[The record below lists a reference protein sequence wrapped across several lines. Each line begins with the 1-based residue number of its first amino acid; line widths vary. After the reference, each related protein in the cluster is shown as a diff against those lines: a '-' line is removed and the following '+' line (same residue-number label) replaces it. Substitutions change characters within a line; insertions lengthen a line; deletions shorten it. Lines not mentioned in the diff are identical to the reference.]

1 MAMNRQTARDKNTYP
16 DDIRKQQT
24 KHTPA
29 SNAGQIDKGRRIRS
43 RGKQRKHISA
53 LTRGEGDVLR
63 KENPPLYGREG
74 NFDVQ
79 IQFGRN
85 KHTLFQLL
93 AGDGVGAITTEDEDL
108 AVTEE
113 FMSH

>member
-1 MAMNRQTARDKNTYP
+1 MRR
-16 DDIRKQQT
+16 QQT
-24 KHTPA
+24 KLYTPRYYA
-29 SNAGQIDKGRRIRS
+29 EQETN
-43 RGKQRKHISA
+43 
-53 LTRGEGDVLR
+53 LR

-74 NFDVQ
+74 DFDVQ

-108 AVTEE
+108 TVAEE
-113 FMSH
+113 LMDI